1 MPRTILTDIYWNKL
15 KKLLYQTG
23 RIYNK
28 AEHRMTMEGI
38 LYRMR
43 TGCPWRDLPK
53 KFGKWNTIYRR
64 FLLWSRKGV
73 TRQLFELMSKD
84 NDSEWIFI
92 DSSIVKAH
100 QHSTGASRLS
110 DEHIGKSVAGNTT
123 KIHLAV
129 DSFGLPVNF
138 DITGGEVH
146 DSKAAENLLNKLPK
160 SEFIIADRGYDSQ
173 ILRDIIKKRGSIPI
187 IPRKRNSR
195 IGNDDIDWHL
205 YKLRHLVENAFARIK
220 HYRAVSTRYDKLS
233 MNYASVIALAFCMM
247 WIKM

>member
-1 MPRTILTDIYWNKL
+1 
-15 KKLLYQTG
+15 
-23 RIYNK
+23 
-28 AEHRMTMEGI
+28 MTMEGI

-146 DSKAAENLLNKLPK
+146 DSRAAENLLNKLPK

-173 ILRDIIKKRGSIPI
+173 ILRDIIKKRGSTPI

-220 HYRAVSTRYDKLS
+220 HYQAVSTRYDKLS
-233 MNYASVIALAFCMM
+233 RNYASVIALAFCMM

>member
-43 TGCPWRDLPK
+43 IGCPWRDLPK

-73 TRQLFELMSKD
+73 IHQLFEFISK
-84 NDSEWIFI
+84 NSDSEWIFI
-92 DSSIVKAH
+92 DGSIVKAH
-100 QHSTGASRLS
+100 QHSAGASSLS

-138 DITGGEVH
+138 NITGG
-146 DSKAAENLLNKLPK
+146 KCMTA
-160 SEFIIADRGYDSQ
+160 
-173 ILRDIIKKRGSIPI
+173 KRL
-187 IPRKRNSR
+187 KV
-195 IGNDDIDWHL
+195 
-205 YKLRHLVENAFARIK
+205 Y
-220 HYRAVSTRYDKLS
+220 
-233 MNYASVIALAFCMM
+233 
-247 WIKM
+247 

>member
-1 MPRTILTDIYWNKL
+1 
-15 KKLLYQTG
+15 
-23 RIYNK
+23 
-28 AEHRMTMEGI
+28 MTMEGI

-129 DSFGLPVNF
+129 DSFGLQLILILQVVKYMTAERLKIYSINCLKVNSSLR
-138 DITGGEVH
+138 IEAMTAKYYETSSRKEV
-146 DSKAAENLLNKLPK
+146 
-160 SEFIIADRGYDSQ
+160 
-173 ILRDIIKKRGSIPI
+173 
-187 IPRKRNSR
+187 
-195 IGNDDIDWHL
+195 
-205 YKLRHLVENAFARIK
+205 AFQLFRVNEI
-220 HYRAVSTRYDKLS
+220 RV
-233 MNYASVIALAFCMM
+233 
-247 WIKM
+247 